1 MTMDVKKFEYPDLT
15 QRRPSGSGTSGIRA
29 YQEPKFEAHVSPKTV
44 DQVHKGK
51 DPSFKLDQ
59 IVVDQLGIEAR
70 EKAAQET
77 RIGKEIERRWEQA
90 AEQAEV
96 AGYTKGLEEGK
107 KEAYQA
113 ELPRIQERVQRLDQ
127 VLQEFD
133 KFRDRIFSA
142 NEGFLMDLIG
152 EVVGMV
158 VLKEIQLDRDY
169 VKRLVITLLQQL
181 STRDDLKIHLSQ
193 ADFANVEELR
203 RALDKEFGKLS
214 NTTIEPSDEIPVGG
228 CKIETRFG
236 VVDAS
241 IASQIENVKRALKT

>member
-15 QRRPSGSGTSGIRA
+15 QRRSTGGAGGVRP
-29 YQEPKFEAHVSPKTV
+29 YQEPKFEAHVNPNAV
-44 DQVHKGK
+44 DKIHKGG

-59 IVVDQLGIEAR
+59 VVVEQLGIESR
-70 EKAAQET
+70 EKAAQEQ
-77 RIGKEIERRWEQA
+77 RVAREIERRWEQA
-90 AEQAEV
+90 AEKAEV
-96 AGYTKGLEEGK
+96 AGYTRGLEEGK
-107 KEAYQA
+107 AEAYKA
-113 ELPRIQERVQRLDQ
+113 ELPRIQERLQKLDH

-133 KFRDRIFSA
+133 KFREKIFAA
-142 NEGFLMDLIG
+142 NEAFLMDLVG
-152 EVVGMV
+152 EIVGMV
-158 VLKEIQLDRDY
+158 VLKEIEVDRDY

-203 RALDKEFGKLS
+203 RALDKEFGKLN
-214 NTTIEPSDEIPVGG
+214 NTTIEASDEIPVGG